1 MLLSNFLEGIN
12 RRATLEMKLK
22 ALLSLTL
29 LLPLL
34 ACSSSS
40 DSLQVFAAASL
51 TEAFEQ
57 ISTEFEKDS
66 GIKVTLSIAGSSAL
80 AAQIEDGA
88 PVDVVAFADEE
99 TLERVNSSGRLTTYN
114 ETIFASNYL
123 TIATPKGNPADI
135 RDIADF
141 RDKIIAVCSERVP
154 CGRLSSELI
163 SWLGVEINPATRE
176 PNVRAVRTKVE
187 LGEVDAGLIYITDIN
202 DQIESILIEGSE
214 NIQTKYP
221 IAIIDDAKP
230 GAENFVEFV
239 LSPYGQKILEQFRF
253 GGPSQ

>member
-1 MLLSNFLEGIN
+1 
-12 RRATLEMKLK
+12 MK
-22 ALLSLTL
+22 
-29 LLPLL
+29 
-34 ACSSSS
+34 
-40 DSLQVFAAASL
+40 
-51 TEAFEQ
+51 
-57 ISTEFEKDS
+57 
-66 GIKVTLSIAGSSAL
+66 
-80 AAQIEDGA
+80 
-88 PVDVVAFADEE
+88 
-99 TLERVNSSGRLTTYN
+99 SSGRLTTYN

-141 RDKIIAVCSERVP
+141 SDKIIAVCSERVP

-163 SWLGVEINPATRE
+163 SWLGVEVNPTTRE

-202 DQIESILIEGSE
+202 DQIESILIDGSE

-230 GAENFVEFV
+230 GAQNFVEFV